1 VRPIP
6 LKNPPNPWASTEV
19 EWLGEPPNAPL
30 RVHEE
35 RAKSIL
41 SENDSPDVP
50 MKWSLNPYRGCQHAC
65 AYCYARPTHQ
75 YLGFGAGTDFD
86 REIVVKVNAHD
97 LLRDAFAKR
106 SWRGESITFS
116 GNTDCYQPLEA
127 SYHLTRKCLEVCLE
141 FRNPVHVI
149 TKSALI
155 RRDLALLSDL
165 ARRAR
170 CGATLSIPFADDE
183 MGRKIE
189 PLASACSHRFET
201 VRMLVDAGIST
212 SVNIAPVIPG
222 LNDTQIPEILERARA
237 AGASRVAMIP
247 LRLASEVL
255 PVFMDRL
262 NAEYPQRAAK
272 IESAIVQIRRGKMNE
287 PSFGDR
293 MVGHGPRWD
302 AIQTLFDTTAKKLG
316 LAAWEMVEGCET
328 DEPPTTFRRSGRQ
341 QELF

>member
-1 VRPIP
+1 VRPTP
-6 LKNPPNPWASTEV
+6 LQNPPNPWATTEV

-35 RAKSIL
+35 RARSIL

-50 MKWSLNPYRGCQHAC
+50 FKWSLNPYRGCQHAC

-86 REIVVKVNAHD
+86 REIVVKLNAHE
-97 LLRDAFAKR
+97 LLRDAFTKR
-106 SWRGESITFS
+106 SWRGEAVTFS

-127 SYHLTRKCLEVCLE
+127 SFHLTRRCLEVCLE
-141 FRNPVHVI
+141 FRNPVHLI

-155 RRDLALLSDL
+155 RRDLALLGEL

-170 CGATLSIPFADDE
+170 CGATISIPFCDDE

-189 PLASACSHRFET
+189 PMASACSQRFET
-201 VRMLVDAGIST
+201 IRMLIEAGVPT
-212 SVNIAPVIPG
+212 SVIIAPVIPG

-237 AGASRVAMIP
+237 AGATRAAMIP

-255 PVFMDRL
+255 PVFMERL
-262 NAEYPQRAAK
+262 AAEYPQRVGK
-272 IESAIVQIRRGKMNE
+272 VESAIVQIRRGKMNE
-287 PSFGDR
+287 ASFGER
-293 MVGHGPRWD
+293 MVGHGPRWE
-302 AIQTLFDTTAKKLG
+302 AIVALFESSARRLG
-316 LAAWEMVEGCET
+316 FEGCDTAEGGYQ
-328 DEPPTTFRRSGRQ
+328 EPPTTFRRSGAQ
-341 QELF
+341 QDLF